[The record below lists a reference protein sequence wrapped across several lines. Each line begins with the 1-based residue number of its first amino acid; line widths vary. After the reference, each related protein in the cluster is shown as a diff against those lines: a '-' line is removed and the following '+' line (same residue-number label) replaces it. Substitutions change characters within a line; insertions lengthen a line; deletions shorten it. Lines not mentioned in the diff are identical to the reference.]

1 MPSDVRE
8 TRFRQWLTE
17 HTGLLLKVVRSFAE
31 EPASSDDLFQ
41 EILLQVWM
49 SLPNFREE
57 SKPTTWLYKVALNT
71 ALTWKRQESKHR
83 PLREALSLA
92 LVAETHP
99 ANPSDAIDRETVDR
113 MYAAI
118 RRLPPANRA
127 LVLLY
132 LDGFTYRE
140 IADVIGISETNVGA
154 RLSRIKKQLAETVKE
169 PSHVA

>member
-1 MPSDVRE
+1 
-8 TRFRQWLTE
+8 
-17 HTGLLLKVVRSFAE
+17 
-31 EPASSDDLFQ
+31 
-41 EILLQVWM
+41 
-49 SLPNFREE
+49 
-57 SKPTTWLYKVALNT
+57 
-71 ALTWKRQESKHR
+71 
-83 PLREALSLA
+83 
-92 LVAETHP
+92 VAETHP

-140 IADVIGISETNVGA
+140 IADVIGISETNVGV